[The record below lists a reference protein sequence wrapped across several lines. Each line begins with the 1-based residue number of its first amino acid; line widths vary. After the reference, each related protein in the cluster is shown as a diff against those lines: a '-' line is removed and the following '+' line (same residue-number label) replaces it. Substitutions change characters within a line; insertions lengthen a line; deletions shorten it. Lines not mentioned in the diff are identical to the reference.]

1 MLYNVFLQ
9 INDYTLYIEAS
20 PFSRLITMT
29 AKKNSL
35 AYWKA
40 KYEKEAEKK
49 NPKSTTMA
57 EKPIVKAVQGQP
69 IEIYP
74 NANLGLTREKSIKAK
89 NGFIRNSIEVC
100 PNADGGCQM
109 FASSFVNKDKS
120 GYRGKLNAYLSKD
133 ERIALAEALLKAP
146 HIPRTDV

>member
-1 MLYNVFLQ
+1 
-9 INDYTLYIEAS
+9 
-20 PFSRLITMT
+20 MT

-57 EKPIVKAVQGQP
+57 EKPKAVQGQP

-74 NANLGLTREKSIKAK
+74 NANLGLTREKAIKAK

-100 PNADGGCQM
+100 PNADGGCQI
-109 FASSFVNKDKS
+109 FASSFVNKDNS
-120 GYRGKLNAYLSKD
+120 GYRGKLNAYLSK
-133 ERIALAEALLKAP
+133 EEKIALAEALLSAP
-146 HIPRTDV
+146 HIPRPDV